1 MNIRS
6 YDATGNESL
15 SARFA
20 AASTA
25 HGVGSVCRALGHI
38 QLGISELMSSESKP
52 RRSEDRRHL
61 GLDFDVREGS
71 KTILHHGFGWEES
84 DHRMKLTIQ
93 RPYSARKIH
102 EPTALGVDWSSSLCE
117 AGDGVAHRSVV
128 GKFAGENFRIAS
140 AEIDS
145 VDGRKLAVAD
155 GREPHELRPDGLE
168 PSKIVVVVEVKV

>member
-25 HGVGSVCRALGHI
+25 HGVGSLYRALGHI

-61 GLDFDVREGS
+61 GLDFDVPEGS
-71 KTILHHGFGWEES
+71 KTILHHVFGWDEP
-84 DHRMKLTIQ
+84 DHRINLTIHP
-93 RPYSARKIH
+93 PYSPPK
-102 EPTALGVDWSSSLCE
+102 
-117 AGDGVAHRSVV
+117 
-128 GKFAGENFRIAS
+128 
-140 AEIDS
+140 
-145 VDGRKLAVAD
+145 
-155 GREPHELRPDGLE
+155 
-168 PSKIVVVVEVKV
+168 